1 MPPDFQALHSSL
13 SVKEQILARPL
24 SKQTIAGYALL
35 SDIYSKPA
43 LLLWVNI
50 PRKIYEQ
57 GQSSHYLIAFLLV
70 MGLAFGGIILLL
82 ERLILFQE
90 RRSREKRY
98 RAVVTQASEGIFLVD
113 ADTKLSKSK
122 RRISKLARLHL

>member
-1 MPPDFQALHSSL
+1 VGKLKNVEEQDTRQIVKEVLGIFAQNQDDFSSRYAKWAAWDDTYTFNEVQMPPDFQALHSSL

-50 PRKIYEQ
+50 PR
-57 GQSSHYLIAFLLV
+57 
-70 MGLAFGGIILLL
+70 
-82 ERLILFQE
+82 
-90 RRSREKRY
+90 RSTNKV
-98 RAVVTQASEGIFLVD
+98 RAVCTI
-113 ADTKLSKSK
+113 
-122 RRISKLARLHL
+122 

>member
-35 SDIYSKPA
+35 SDICKPA

-50 PRKIYEQ
+50 PRRSTRSEQ
-57 GQSSHYLIAFLLV
+57 SVLSDRISLV

-82 ERLILFQE
+82 Q
-90 RRSREKRY
+90 S
-98 RAVVTQASEGIFLVD
+98 D
-113 ADTKLSKSK
+113 
-122 RRISKLARLHL
+122 

>member
-43 LLLWVNI
+43 LLLWV
-50 PRKIYEQ
+50 IYLEDLRTRSEQ
-57 GQSSHYLIAFLLV
+57 SVLSDRISPSDGASVWWDNPAASRAIDPVPEGA
-70 MGLAFGGIILLL
+70 L
-82 ERLILFQE
+82 ER
-90 RRSREKRY
+90 KRY

-113 ADTKLSKSK
+113 ADTK
-122 RRISKLARLHL
+122 HF

>member
-50 PRKIYEQ
+50 P
-57 GQSSHYLIAFLLV
+57 
-70 MGLAFGGIILLL
+70 
-82 ERLILFQE
+82 ER
-90 RRSREKRY
+90 STNKV
-98 RAVVTQASEGIFLVD
+98 RAVCTI
-113 ADTKLSKSK
+113 
-122 RRISKLARLHL
+122 

>member
-50 PRKIYEQ
+50 PRK
-57 GQSSHYLIAFLLV
+57 STNKVRAVLLSDRISPSDGASV
-70 MGLAFGGIILLL
+70 WDNPRAIDPVPEGAAL
-82 ERLILFQE
+82 ERNATAL
-90 RRSREKRY
+90 
-98 RAVVTQASEGIFLVD
+98 
-113 ADTKLSKSK
+113 
-122 RRISKLARLHL
+122 